1 MDKELKLLKAAIR
14 READKLICEAH
25 PGVCAL
31 RDANY
36 SRLEEL
42 VISEVLN
49 SQKEKGISIQ
59 TILAGLE
66 GDF

>member
-25 PGVCAL
+25 PGICAL
-31 RDANY
+31 RDSNY
-36 SRLEEL
+36 ERLEEL
-42 VISEVLN
+42 VITEILNYQGEEV
-49 SQKEKGISIQ
+49 ISIQ